1 MRFPALLPIVNRGEI
16 AAWVPGAPVPEA
28 GVVNPRVVLAHV
40 PAEVLKVPS
49 PVELPDTTFAELT
62 RYDIG

>member
-1 MRFPALLPIVNRGEI
+1 MNRGEI

-28 GVVNPRVVLAHV
+28 GVLNPREELVHA
-40 PAEVLKVPS
+40 PAEVLNVPS
-49 PVELPDTTFAELT
+49 PVALPDTTFAELT

>member
-1 MRFPALLPIVNRGEI
+1 MNRGEI